1 MAKVTNLEL
10 NTKFVEF
17 STRFEEAM
25 KTLTTLT
32 QSTKVELGNKMD
44 GITARLD
51 NYDQKIEKLE
61 ESIQQTDNRVGDL
74 VVKIENVEQNQNEK
88 IVGLTERVAELEEKL
103 STLEN
108 APKQIDQLAEAIESR
123 TNRQLR
129 ETLVFKNI
137 PEEEPEVS
145 GGLLAQYTETK
156 KLLATVISEHC
167 PGITYEVA
175 YSQIKRAHRERKRDD
190 LEEHQPSRAGKRF
203 IFAAF
208 HSWDLCQEI
217 LNAFRDL
224 CIKDRNFKIAAE
236 QKYGPLTSRRRHM
249 AFKLRKELKDEGV
262 ITSGYVDFP
271 AKLIVNMHGE
281 LNDNGKKAYRMYKNF
296 SKVQID

>member
-10 NTKFVEF
+10 NTKFTEF

-25 KTLTTLT
+25 KTLTDLT
-32 QSTKVELGNKMD
+32 ESTNNKID

-51 NYDQKIEKLE
+51 NYDEKIEKLE
-61 ESIQQTDNRVGDL
+61 ESVQHNDNRVGDL
-74 VVKIENVEQNQNEK
+74 AVQIGNVEQSQNQK
-88 IVGLTERVAELEEKL
+88 IIDLTERVAELEEKL
-103 STLEN
+103 GALEN
-108 APKQIDQLAEAIESR
+108 APKQIDELAEAIESR

-156 KLLATVISEHC
+156 KLLATVISQHV
-167 PGITYEVA
+167 PGISYDVA
-175 YSQIKRAHRERKRDD
+175 YSQIKRAHRERERKRDD
-190 LEEHQPSRAGKRF
+190 IEEDRPSRAGKRY

-217 LNAFRDL
+217 LNAFRL
-224 CIKDRNFKIAAE
+224 LNIQDRNFKIAAD
-236 QKYGPLTSRRRHM
+236 QKYGPLTSKRRQL
-249 AFKLRKELKDEGV
+249 AFLLRKELK
-262 ITSGYVDFP
+262 
-271 AKLIVNMHGE
+271 M
-281 LNDNGKKAYRMYKNF
+281 
-296 SKVQID
+296 